1 MAGSGHQLLRTAGQP
16 PIGYLDS
23 RPTGDTAVVLL
34 HSLGTDHR
42 LWLPQLDALS
52 GAHRVIAWDSRG
64 HGTSGWREPLSAE
77 DWATDLLQ
85 LLDHAQ
91 VARAALVG
99 LSMGGIQAIAAAA
112 RDPQRVSALVL
123 ADTFAE
129 LDEDIAQAK
138 ISGLAGRARRDGM
151 AHLARSYV
159 DETFTAR
166 PLPTGAE
173 FVRDAIAGM
182 RADAYVA
189 SVSACFGARMGER
202 LADVRAPTLVLWGG
216 RDEKSP
222 RALSERIAA
231 DIDGAVLREIPDA
244 GHLSNLENPEEFNR
258 NVRTFLDQVHGT
270 TTGEQEEVS

>member
-1 MAGSGHQLLRTAGQP
+1 MAGSGHQLRRTAGQP

-91 VARAALVG
+91 VSRAALVG

-112 RDPQRVSALVL
+112 RDPRRVSALVL

-129 LDEDIAQAK
+129 LAEDVAQAK
-138 ISGLAGRARRDGM
+138 ISGL
-151 AHLARSYV
+151 
-159 DETFTAR
+159 
-166 PLPTGAE
+166 
-173 FVRDAIAGM
+173 
-182 RADAYVA
+182 
-189 SVSACFGARMGER
+189 
-202 LADVRAPTLVLWGG
+202 
-216 RDEKSP
+216 
-222 RALSERIAA
+222 
-231 DIDGAVLREIPDA
+231 
-244 GHLSNLENPEEFNR
+244 
-258 NVRTFLDQVHGT
+258 
-270 TTGEQEEVS
+270 